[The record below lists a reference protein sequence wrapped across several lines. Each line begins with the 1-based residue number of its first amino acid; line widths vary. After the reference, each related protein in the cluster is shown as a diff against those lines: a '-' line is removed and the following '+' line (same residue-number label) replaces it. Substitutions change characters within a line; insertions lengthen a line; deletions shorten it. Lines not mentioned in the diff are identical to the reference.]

1 MSNPLVLIDEIDKI
15 GKDYRGDPSAALL
28 EVLDPEQNSTFRDH
42 YMDVRSDRDIALPQW
57 VQVNTHL
64 AGADIFRNRSDS
76 IYQN

>member
-57 VQVNTHL
+57 VQVNTQL